1 MKLNVAV
8 VFGGK
13 STEHEVSVISALQAI
28 ENLDKEKYNVIPI
41 YMDKKGDFYYSKNN
55 LLSDSKNYKD
65 IKSLLSKCDN
75 VYFVKIKN
83 NTYIKSVNEKL
94 FGSKLNQLID
104 IAFPV
109 VHGTNV
115 EDGNLQGYFHTLNL
129 PIVGPDV
136 LSASVSMD
144 KYVMKEYCKAIGVP
158 VIDGIRIDKNDYR
171 NLDDTVKLI
180 EKEIAYPVIVK
191 PVNLG
196 SSIGIKKANDKEA
209 LVDAL
214 ELAFS
219 FADIVL
225 VEKAIK
231 NLREIN
237 CAVFGDKFNAECSA
251 LEEPFGN
258 DEILSF
264 ADKYMSGSKGG
275 MKLGGAKTAPSKLA
289 NAPAKSGMASLKRK
303 VPAELD
309 EKTGNMIKEYA
320 RKIFK
325 YIGCSGV
332 ARIDFIIDKDENK
345 VYANEIN
352 PIPGSL
358 SYYLFEPLGLKYRE
372 LLDRLIKIA
381 VDNYKSEERLSF
393 TFDNNL
399 LS

>member
-13 STEHEVSVISALQAI
+13 STEHEVSIISALQAI
-28 ENLDKEKYNVIPI
+28 ENLDKDKYNVLAI
-41 YMDKKGDFYYSKNN
+41 YMDKNGDYYYSKDD
-55 LLSDSKNYKD
+55 LLIDSRNYKD
-65 IKSLLSKCDN
+65 IKSLLGKCDN
-75 VYFVKIKN
+75 VYFIKIKN
-83 NTYIKSVNEKL
+83 KTYIRSVNDKIFGTKL
-94 FGSKLNQLID
+94 SQLVD

-115 EDGNLQGYFHTLNL
+115 EDGNLQGFFHTLNL

-136 LSASVSMD
+136 LSAAVSMD
-144 KYVMKEYCKAIGVP
+144 KFVMKEYCKAINVP
-158 VIDGIRIDKNDYR
+158 VIDGIRLDKNNFK
-171 NLDDTVKLI
+171 NLDDTVKMI
-180 EKEIAYPVIVK
+180 EKEIIYPVIVK

-196 SSIGIKKANDKEA
+196 SSIGIKKANDRET
-209 LVDAL
+209 LIDAL

-237 CAVFGDKFNAECSA
+237 CAVLGDKFSAECSA

-275 MKLGGAKTAPSKLA
+275 TKTQGAKSISTKLGSSS
-289 NAPAKSGMASLKRK
+289 AKSGMASLKRK
-303 VPAELD
+303 VPAEID
-309 EKTGNMIKEYA
+309 EKTEKEIKEYA
-320 RKIFK
+320 KKIFK

-358 SYYLFEPLGLKYRE
+358 SYYLFEPLGIKYKE
-372 LLDRLIKIA
+372 LLDKLIKIA
-381 VDNYKSEERLSF
+381 IDNYKSEERLNF